1 MEALR
6 EAMAAGARTDATSAQ
21 QGLETA
27 AGAGRISEAALT
39 RVKKLLDDA
48 VARLGTMPPGRIGA
62 VTPVF
67 HDVAAQAP
75 DYNEPRALALF
86 SMLKTNVDFRAKHG
100 ASSRKDIED
109 ADGVVYRSF
118 ENHGYQFHPIAA
130 FAHLNTLARRGKREA
145 VARLA
150 PALAERGVRS
160 GSALVWE
167 YYFPFGGPARWS
179 SGFAQT
185 IAAQALARSGKLL
198 GDERLL
204 AQARAAYRGI
214 GHGLY
219 LELGGGVW
227 IREYGFSDM
236 AILNAHLQSLIP
248 LYEYERIS
256 KDPQAGATVARM
268 ETAARTLLPQF
279 DTGCWSLYSLGCSP
293 ASLHYHTYHVDL
305 LHQLAAETGDPFW
318 KQTEDRWRG
327 YLSSGGPT
335 AC

>member
-27 AGAGRISEAALT
+27 AGAERISEAALT

-48 VARLGTMPPGRIGA
+48 VARLGTMPPGRIAA

-67 HDVAAQAP
+67 HDVAAQAA

-167 YYFPFGGPARWS
+167 YYFPFGGPSRWS
-179 SGFAQT
+179 S
-185 IAAQALARSGKLL
+185 
-198 GDERLL
+198 
-204 AQARAAYRGI
+204 
-214 GHGLY
+214 
-219 LELGGGVW
+219 
-227 IREYGFSDM
+227 
-236 AILNAHLQSLIP
+236 
-248 LYEYERIS
+248 
-256 KDPQAGATVARM
+256 
-268 ETAARTLLPQF
+268 
-279 DTGCWSLYSLGCSP
+279 
-293 ASLHYHTYHVDL
+293 
-305 LHQLAAETGDPFW
+305 
-318 KQTEDRWRG
+318 
-327 YLSSGGPT
+327 
-335 AC
+335 